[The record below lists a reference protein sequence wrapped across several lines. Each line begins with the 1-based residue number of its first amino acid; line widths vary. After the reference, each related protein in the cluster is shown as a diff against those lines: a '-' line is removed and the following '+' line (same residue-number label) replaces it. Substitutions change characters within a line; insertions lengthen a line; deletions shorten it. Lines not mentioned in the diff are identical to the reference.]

1 MAYPYL
7 EVEDSRNVLSLQ
19 PIGCPHSRIPLRKLW
34 ECQVPLIREKLREK
48 AKEEGHVVQ
57 ATLQKHHNIRR
68 YDTGFGPMSTMKEF
82 GTYTYSVHGKQYK
95 YQHITTRG
103 LHNNLTL
110 YYIKNPR
117 KATVGGDLGNWE
129 TPWFKFYLIISL
141 LVAVITFVVGMM
153 IG

>member
-1 MAYPYL
+1 MEAKIIAY
-7 EVEDSRNVLSLQ
+7 VLIGIFLGPVASLAIT
-19 PIGCPHSRIPLRKLW
+19 PVFCLLRKIFY
-34 ECQVPLIREKLREK
+34 VPLIREKLREK

-82 GTYTYSVHGKQYK
+82 GTYTYSVNGKQYK
-95 YQHITTRG
+95 YQHITARG

>member
-1 MAYPYL
+1 MEAKIIAYMLIGIFGGP
-7 EVEDSRNVLSLQ
+7 VASIVLT
-19 PIGCPHSRIPLRKLW
+19 PIVCLLRKIFYI
-34 ECQVPLIREKLREK
+34 PLIREKLREN
-48 AKEEGHVVQ
+48 AKKKGHVVQ

-82 GTYTYSVHGKQYK
+82 GTYTYSVNGKQYK

-103 LHNNLTL
+103 LHDNLTL

-129 TPWFKFYLIISL
+129 TPWFKIYLIVSL
-141 LVAVITFVVGMM
+141 VVAIITFIVGMM

>member
-1 MAYPYL
+1 MEAKIIAY
-7 EVEDSRNVLSLQ
+7 VLIGVFLGPVASLAIT
-19 PIGCPHSRIPLRKLW
+19 PVFCLLRKIFF
-34 ECQVPLIREKLREK
+34 VPFIRKSLIEK
-48 AKEEGHVVQ
+48 AKEDGHVVQ

-82 GTYTYSVHGKQYK
+82 GTYTYSVNGKQYK

-141 LVAVITFVVGMM
+141 SVAIITFIVGMM

>member
-1 MAYPYL
+1 MEAKIIAYILIGIFGGP
-7 EVEDSRNVLSLQ
+7 VASVVLT
-19 PIGCPHSRIPLRKLW
+19 PIVCLLRKIFYI
-34 ECQVPLIREKLREK
+34 PLIREKLREK
-48 AKEEGHVVQ
+48 AKEKGHVVQ

-82 GTYTYSVHGKQYK
+82 GTYTYSVNGKQYK

-103 LHNNLTL
+103 LHDNLTL

-129 TPWFKFYLIISL
+129 TPWFKIYLIVSL
-141 LVAVITFVVGMM
+141 VVAIITFIVGMM